1 MVQCFILL
9 LNLAFVTFFFVTFPN
24 MIWTALPAIVYVRP
38 FIFSLSPFLI
48 LNDLFHNIHQS
59 FPPLPVLWHV
69 TFTRCWANH
78 TSSYHVSW
86 WNCAQIKHKQKNQR
100 TPPTRITTTNNRS
113 PGSGRWPL
121 PEVGANDKTVIGKS
135 SNDNILIVP
144 PAYSTQLNDRTSRE
158 CDVESWSRCSADT
171 NSQFQ

>member
-1 MVQCFILL
+1 MFYFTFKPCFRNLLFRNIPQHDLDSTPRNCLCSSLYFFTLPYSNIEWFISQHSSIVPTLTCVVTRHVHTLLGKPHVVVPRILVKL
-9 LNLAFVTFFFVTFPN
+9 RT
-24 MIWTALPAIVYVRP
+24 
-38 FIFSLSPFLI
+38 
-48 LNDLFHNIHQS
+48 
-59 FPPLPVLWHV
+59 
-69 TFTRCWANH
+69 
-78 TSSYHVSW
+78 
-86 WNCAQIKHKQKNQR
+86 NQ
-100 TPPTRITTTNNRS
+100 TQTKKSTNPHTRITTTNNRS